1 MWEVTSV
8 GISGQKAWREGVLS
22 LVSRGAEVNDNLAGS
37 IYSCLCLVMGCPK
50 HR

>member
-22 LVSRGAEVNDNLAGS
+22 LVSRGAEDEVLRSMTTSLGPYIAAR
-37 IYSCLCLVMGCPK
+37 VW
-50 HR
+50 